1 MYVVVLVDVLDA
13 KKDALDQ
20 SSAILLLHVL
30 PQLLLPLLEI
40 TESSTWGVFDS
51 HEEVVLEFFH
61 VFVLYDVLVFRDLV
75 QHLRL
80 VPESSGTLL

>member
-1 MYVVVLVDVLDA
+1 M
-13 KKDALDQ
+13 
-20 SSAILLLHVL
+20 L

-40 TESSTWGVFDS
+40 AESSSRGVFDS
-51 HEEVVLEFFH
+51 HEEVVLEFLD

-80 VPESSGTLL
+80 VPESSCTLL